1 MEHRLVH
8 GIQKALGWYGPEPLG
23 SVFARGSLPE
33 PELCRRLLT
42 PTRLLDLVMRRS
54 LSMDGL
60 RCLVDGV
67 DLHPRSYL
75 GLSPARRGQ
84 SVPMA
89 DMQRI
94 GRLLQSG
101 CTLILDMAH
110 FYDPTLEVACRA
122 LQWWSSR
129 TGPGEPL
136 PDHRRGGRL
145 RAALGRP
152 RRHRGAVGRRE
163 VLGGPRPVP
172 SRPDVPRRRT
182 EPDPPDEIVWAGTM
196 QAGDVMHIPR
206 GYWHQATR
214 ADRGDGFS
222 LHATFGFSKRTG
234 VDYLNWLADHS
245 REIELFRHDLD
256 RWGMA
261 TDRTAQQLALTDEAV
276 RLVATRSVAEYLAA
290 RAQDRPAGRH
300 VATHGVFGSPMAVV
314 CCSEF
319 PPAVIEHDGTVEVS
333 AAGRKVTFAIAA
345 QPALRLLLSGRP
357 VVVSALAAST
367 GLDVTPVVQVLVEQG
382 ICAELDAELD
392 AGYADWVS

>member
-1 MEHRLVH
+1 MEHRLVQ
-8 GIQKALGWYGPEPLG
+8 GIQKALGWSGSEQLG

-60 RCLVDGV
+60 RCLVNGV
-67 DLHPRSYL
+67 DIHPRSYL

-110 FYDPTLEVACRA
+110 FFDPTLEVTCRA
-122 LQWWSSR
+122 LQWWSHELVQVNLYLT
-129 TGPGEPL
+129 TGEAAGFELHWDDHDVIVVQLAGEKSW
-136 PDHRRGGRL
+136 
-145 RAALGRP
+145 
-152 RRHRGAVGRRE
+152 E
-163 VLGGPRPVP
+163 VRSL
-172 SRPDVPRRRT
+172 SRPAPMYRDAAPN
-182 EPDPPDEIVWAGTM
+182 PDPPDDIVWTGTM

-222 LHATFGFSKRTG
+222 LHATFGISKRTG
-234 VDYLNWLADHS
+234 VDYLSWLADNS

-290 RAQDRPAGRH
+290 RVQDRPAARH

-314 CCSEF
+314 CSSEF
-319 PPAVIEHDGTVEVS
+319 PPAVVERDDTVEVS
-333 AAGRKVTFAIAA
+333 AAGRTVTFAAA
-345 QPALRLLLSGRP
+345 ALPALRLLLSGRP

-367 GLDVTPVVQVLVEQG
+367 GLDMAPVVQMLVEQG
-382 ICAELDAELD
+382 ICAELTAELD